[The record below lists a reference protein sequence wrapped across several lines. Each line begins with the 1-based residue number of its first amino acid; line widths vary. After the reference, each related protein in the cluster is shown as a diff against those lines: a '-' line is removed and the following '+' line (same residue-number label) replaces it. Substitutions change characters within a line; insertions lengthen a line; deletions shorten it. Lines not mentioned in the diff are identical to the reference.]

1 MPISIQQFQS
11 ICQDRYPDAEIVIH
25 PSERF
30 PDTVYHDCQILPDV
44 MLRLHLDDKYLDDH
58 VVILG
63 DDWSVY
69 TFSPEELS
77 RELDYIDPR

>member
-1 MPISIQQFQS
+1 MPISLQQFQS
-11 ICQDRYPDAEIVIH
+11 ICKNRYPDAKIVTNRSV
-25 PSERF
+25 PF
-30 PDTVYHDCQILPDV
+30 PNTVYHDCQILPDV
-44 MLRLHLDDKYLDDH
+44 MLRLCLDDKYLDDH

-77 RELDYIDPR
+77 RELDFIDPR